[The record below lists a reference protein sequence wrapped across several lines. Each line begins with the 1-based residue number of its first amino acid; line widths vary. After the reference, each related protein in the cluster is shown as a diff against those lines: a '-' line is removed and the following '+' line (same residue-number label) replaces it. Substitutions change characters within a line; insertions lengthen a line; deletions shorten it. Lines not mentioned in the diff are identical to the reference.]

1 MGSEYVW
8 FIAEDSEAL
17 QKLKGRLWVNGST
30 SGNEWFK
37 GPVCRLCLEADE
49 TPDHLLMKCV
59 GCELPQICIF
69 RTHWIYP
76 EYPIRWSCKENC
88 SL

>member
-1 MGSEYVW
+1 MVSEYVW

-30 SGNEWFK
+30 SGVKWFK

-49 TPDHLLMKCV
+49 TPNHLLIKCV
-59 GCELPQICIF
+59 ACELTQICIF

-76 EYPIRWSCKENC
+76 EYLVMWSCKEC
-88 SL
+88 FSL